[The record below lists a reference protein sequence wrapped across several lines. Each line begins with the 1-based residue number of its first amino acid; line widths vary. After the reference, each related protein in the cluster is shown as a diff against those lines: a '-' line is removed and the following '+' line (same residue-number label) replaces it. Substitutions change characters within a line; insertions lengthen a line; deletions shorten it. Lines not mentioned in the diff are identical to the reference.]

1 MQFRQGDIFLE
12 KIDSIQDCE
21 PSKKNSIEGEEVDN
35 SIILALGEATGHA
48 HALRNIDGKAILMK
62 DKNSENYFL
71 MVLKE
76 CDLTHEEHS
85 KIQLPI
91 GNYKVIRQR
100 QYTPNKII
108 QVAD

>member
-12 KIDSIQDCE
+12 KIDFIPDWE
-21 PSKKNSIEGEEVDN
+21 ESKKTSIEGSDIPN

-48 HALRNIDGKAILMK
+48 HAIRNNNGKAILMK

-71 MVLKE
+71 MLSKE
-76 CDLTHEEHS
+76 CDLTHEEHN
-85 KIQLPI
+85 KITLPI